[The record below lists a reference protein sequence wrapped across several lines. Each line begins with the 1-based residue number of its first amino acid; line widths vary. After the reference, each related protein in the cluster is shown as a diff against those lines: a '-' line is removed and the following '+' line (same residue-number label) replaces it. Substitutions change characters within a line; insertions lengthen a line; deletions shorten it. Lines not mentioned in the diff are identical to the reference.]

1 MLKAFQI
8 RAARSATGIGVRD
21 IGLYLK
27 VSRTIISR
35 WEQQMPLSEIK
46 SNATDPNSLK
56 FFFKQHG
63 ISFPDTS
70 SIVLDV
76 SDASEFQ
83 TKSLTRFQLRA
94 ARAALCLSQKDLAT
108 LTSIP
113 QKIINYLENQDN
125 TTILNSP
132 PKNVDDSVLRSF
144 FEENGIVFKGNFC
157 ISLTKN
163 IKFGE

>member
-8 RAARSATGIGVRD
+8 RAARSVTGIGVRD

-27 VSRTIISR
+27 VSGTIISR
-35 WEQQMPLSEIK
+35 WEQQVPLSEIK
-46 SNATDPNSLK
+46 SNATEPNSLK

-70 SIVLDV
+70 SIALDV
-76 SDASEFQ
+76 SSLSELK

-94 ARAALCLSQKDLAT
+94 ARAALCLSQNELAE

-125 TTILNSP
+125 TTFLNSP
-132 PKNVDDSVLRSF
+132 PKKIDDSVLRGF
-144 FEENGIVFKGNFC
+144 FEENGVVFKGSFC

-163 IKFGE
+163 TKFSD